1 MDNRTRISTHPKMF
15 LLAPFE
21 SGSGRMRIKVEVNT
35 FERSPARDLIRL
47 GYDVDSDWFS
57 GQAQVQTYQI
67 AELVAS
73 KLRALYQRSKGR
85 DLFDLWLA
93 VTRLGVPPQELI
105 DCFAGY
111 RPYGYTPGLAIQN
124 LRAKVENADFTGDLN
139 GLLRERPDDYDVR
152 QAADLI
158 IAEVLSRL

>member
-1 MDNRTRISTHPKMF
+1 MDVRTRISTHPKMF

-93 VTRLGVPPQELI
+93 VTRLRCAASGTNRLLRRLP
-105 DCFAGY
+105 A
-111 RPYGYTPGLAIQN
+111 
-124 LRAKVENADFTGDLN
+124 LRAHARPCDPEPPSEG
-139 GLLRERPDDYDVR
+139 GER
-152 QAADLI
+152 
-158 IAEVLSRL
+158 RLHRRSQRAP